1 MIWIC
6 MNESSFDL
14 NQSECTVQLQRLL
27 DSFWPQ
33 THASKILKLVWWK
46 LRGFFLFI
54 FFFHSDFRKI
64 LQIYFTPN
72 FCFLFSLSKSAHK
85 GMRNC
90 LRGRRHR
97 SDGRK
102 KKKMYK
108 QQTYSVPLSTIW
120 VSREMPSRLM
130 NSWAKVMSREALAR
144 SFRASSLASML
155 DDWIRSWSVTAVW
168 YWNGQMEVGG
178 HALKVAWHTYC
189 LYRMGLVYL
198 RT

>member
-1 MIWIC
+1 MD
-6 MNESSFDL
+6 MYER
-14 NQSECTVQLQRLL
+14 EQLWSQPIRVY
-27 DSFWPQ
+27 SATPK
-33 THASKILKLVWWK
+33 TA
-46 LRGFFLFI
+46 GFFLTSDSCKYDSKTCLVETQRLFFI
-54 FFFHSDFRKI
+54 YFFFHSDFRKI

-85 GMRNC
+85 GMRNS